1 MIVTATLAGYLFAEA
16 NFSSSGR
23 RKMAGGVLDDG
34 GARRPIAYKSGAFAL
49 RARIAAQGQRHY
61 LIRCARDEIL
71 SFKF

>member
-34 GARRPIAYKSGAFAL
+34 GARRPVAYKSEPFTF
-49 RARIAAQGQRHY
+49 RARISGARSAALFDPLR
-61 LIRCARDEIL
+61 A
-71 SFKF
+71 K